1 LRSKKL
7 QFFSW
12 LERFTGSSN
21 WKIKITLLSI
31 VLSLFFAFPSYQTY
45 RAGKF
50 DDKWDAVTT
59 QISAPFQQRDY
70 SAQSHFS
77 KLAFRLTV
85 PVIANVLHL
94 QRLGCFVIDYLFF
107 ILMFYLL
114 LLLSFQ
120 ITQDRIAATLITFGF
135 AFMFVGNVLVSDV
148 RALFDCAAF
157 ALMLLVMVNRN
168 FFLIILFALLAFF
181 TDERALITSSLIAL
195 WFMVRDSKEQLT
207 LKFNSSFI
215 ALVCSWIF
223 YFILRYLLGF
233 YFGLKTESGWTMDFA
248 KQLDCLF
255 FGLWTGLEGFWIPV
269 VVALILLCLKRNFI
283 LLSGI
288 IASMLVVL
296 AVAFAVI
303 DITRSIAY
311 IFPVIFISLHIIQK
325 TESLHFVRNIALL
338 TFIVCLFPTYYTD
351 GGGTLWFFYPL
362 PMRIIG
368 IFAH

>member
-1 LRSKKL
+1 MLFYFLRSKKL

-135 AFMFVGNVLVSDV
+135 AFMFVGNVLVSD
-148 RALFDCAAF
+148 
-157 ALMLLVMVNRN
+157 
-168 FFLIILFALLAFF
+168 
-181 TDERALITSSLIAL
+181 
-195 WFMVRDSKEQLT
+195 
-207 LKFNSSFI
+207 
-215 ALVCSWIF
+215 
-223 YFILRYLLGF
+223 
-233 YFGLKTESGWTMDFA
+233 
-248 KQLDCLF
+248 
-255 FGLWTGLEGFWIPV
+255 
-269 VVALILLCLKRNFI
+269 
-283 LLSGI
+283 
-288 IASMLVVL
+288 
-296 AVAFAVI
+296 
-303 DITRSIAY
+303 
-311 IFPVIFISLHIIQK
+311 
-325 TESLHFVRNIALL
+325 
-338 TFIVCLFPTYYTD
+338 
-351 GGGTLWFFYPL
+351 
-362 PMRIIG
+362 
-368 IFAH
+368 